1 MFSSPGSRA
10 TAGNLKNY
18 IAIPRGS
25 VTNWLQAAAP
35 RGWTRVTT
43 NDDALMRIV
52 GTATPGTGGSNGFVA
67 TFNSQTGTGTG
78 TTGGGTTGT
87 GTSGAT
93 ALSIAQMPAHTH
105 GIVLDEIGPEGTAA
119 VPLSGSQTTVLSGAT
134 ASAGSGGTHTH
145 TVPGLSVP
153 GLSVPSLSIT
163 TAIKYVDSLIA
174 SKN

>member
-93 ALSIAQMPAHTH
+93 TLTTAQLASHTH
-105 GIVLDEIGPEGTAA
+105 PLPTTFANAFASCGGT
-119 VPLSGSQTTVLSGAT
+119 SVLSTVGSGNNTGAN
-134 ASAGSGGTHTH
+134 GSGGSHTH

-163 TAIKYVDSLIA
+163 TAIKYVDNLIA
-174 SKN
+174 IKN